1 MPDISGHAAAST
13 SATRAERMNRILL
26 FAVLPAFVGAL
37 LILTYGDIVATT
49 GILLF
54 CIVIG
59 ATLYRIEWGFYVFI
73 GLVLVLDQY
82 PIPGFESITTTIPFF
97 QNLKEIGPLQNV
109 SFAVLNPIELFLLFL
124 AIVWLVLLAA
134 NKQTMLNHVALWP
147 IALLF
152 LSAIALSFAYGIWT
166 GGDFLVG
173 LWEVRALFY
182 FIIIYFFVPQ
192 ILQTRRHVEI
202 LLWIVI
208 AALTF
213 KAIQACSRFVGL
225 GFTFAGLPTLTNHE
239 DPVFIG
245 TLFILLIAM
254 SVLGAKH
261 AQARV
266 LRWLLPLLMFGF
278 VAGQR
283 RAAYGAFL
291 AMLIGFLILTPKREL
306 ARYVKYVIPGIV
318 VLGIYVGVFWNS
330 EGRLGSPVRLL
341 KTAFTEEED
350 QAADRYYSNLYR
362 EYERYDLAQ
371 TVKRSPVK
379 GIGFGNMYD
388 QPIWLESM
396 PMPFTLRSYIPH
408 NEFLWL
414 LVKMGTGGFFLF
426 CLFFTSYAFYG
437 SSVFAQMT
445 DPYLRSVCAVAVL
458 VGTAQIF
465 VSYFD
470 LQLTYYRN
478 MIYIGTLMGLLPT
491 LISIDRSDAP
501 AYLSNAAGT

>member
-1 MPDISGHAAAST
+1 MRDISGQVSSDVAASR
-13 SATRAERMNRILL
+13 SDRLNSILL
-26 FAVLPAFVGAL
+26 YGVLPTLIGL
-37 LILTYGDIVATT
+37 LIIVTYGDILLTV

-54 CIVIG
+54 CAVV
-59 ATLYRIEWGFYVFI
+59 AVTLYRIEWGFFIFI

-82 PIPGFESITTTIPFF
+82 PIPGFESITLTVPFF
-97 QNLKEIGPLQNV
+97 QNLKEIGPLQSV
-109 SFAVLNPIELFLLFL
+109 SFAVLNPVELFLLFL
-124 AIVWLVLLAA
+124 AIVWLVLLATRK
-134 NKQTMLNHVALWP
+134 NTMLSHIALWP

-152 LSAIALSFAYGIWT
+152 LFAIGLSFAYGIWT
-166 GGDFLVG
+166 GGDFLVA

-182 FIIIYFFVPQ
+182 FLILYFFTPQ
-192 ILQTRRHVEI
+192 ILQTRRHVEAFV
-202 LLWIVI
+202 WVVI
-208 AALTF
+208 AAVTV
-213 KAIQACSRFVGL
+213 KALQGCARFVSL

-254 SVLGAKH
+254 SVFGAKH
-261 AQARV
+261 PQLRV
-266 LRWLLPLLMFGF
+266 LRWLLLVLIFGF

-283 RAAYGAFL
+283 RAAYGAFF
-291 AMLIGFLILTPKREL
+291 ATLIGFIILAPKKEL
-306 ARYVKYVIPGIV
+306 ARYVKYIIPAII
-318 VLGIYVGVFWNS
+318 LLTIYAAVFWNS
-330 EGRLGSPVRLL
+330 EGRFASPIRLL
-341 KTAFTEEED
+341 KTAFAEQEE

-371 TVKRSPVK
+371 TVKRSPIK

-396 PMPFTLRSYIPH
+396 PMPFTLRNYIPH

-414 LVKMGTGGFFLF
+414 LVKMGTGGFTVF

-437 SSVFAQMT
+437 ASVFARLK
-445 DPYLRSVCAVAVL
+445 DPYLKSVCAVALL

-478 MIYIGTLMGLLPT
+478 MIYFGTLMGLLPT
-491 LISIDRSDAP
+491 LQTLDSAQTKE
-501 AYLSNAAGT
+501 AVAA